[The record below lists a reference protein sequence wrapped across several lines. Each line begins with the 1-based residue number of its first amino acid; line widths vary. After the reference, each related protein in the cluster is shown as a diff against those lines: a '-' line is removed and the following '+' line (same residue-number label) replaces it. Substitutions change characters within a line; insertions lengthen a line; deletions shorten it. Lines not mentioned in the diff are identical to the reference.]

1 MNFASRIQG
10 LGPEGAY
17 RVMALAS
24 ELESQGRDIIHLE
37 IGQPDFGTFPEIVEA
52 GKDAIDA
59 GFTRYNP
66 SEGYPDIR
74 ETIAEYSRNNRSIP
88 AKPQCVVVAPGAK
101 PVILLPLLALVE
113 PGDEVLYPD
122 PGFPSYR
129 SAIELAGA
137 KPVPV
142 PLIESNS
149 FSFDLAELEARI
161 TSKTKLLILNSP
173 ANPTGGV
180 IPDADLEA
188 IAEIAQRENLWVMS
202 DEIYSRLV
210 YDDIHARSICNLD
223 GMSGRTIVVDGFS
236 KSYAMTGWRLG
247 YAIMPEPLA
256 AKVGLL
262 LTHAVGCTAGFTQ
275 KAGVVAIREGDRYI
289 EKIVA
294 RYQRRRDLFIGGL
307 NDIAGLSC
315 NLPEGAFYAFL
326 NTTELEMPSSTL
338 AQRLLEEAGIA
349 CVSGTDFGANGEGY
363 VRFSY
368 ATASDRLRDAVER
381 IGNFIASL
389 RA

>member
-1 MNFASRIQG
+1 
-10 LGPEGAY
+10 
-17 RVMALAS
+17 MALAS
-24 ELESQGRDIIHLE
+24 ELEREGRDIIHLE
-37 IGQPDFGTFPEIVEA
+37 IGQPDFSTFPEIIQA

-66 SEGYPDIR
+66 PEGYADLR
-74 ETIAEYSRNNRSIP
+74 ETIAQYSQRRSIHADP
-88 AKPQCVVVAPGAK
+88 AQVVVAPGAK
-101 PVILLPLLALVE
+101 PVLLFPILAIIE

-129 SAIELAGA
+129 STIELAGGI
-137 KPVPV
+137 PVPV

-149 FSFDLAELEARI
+149 FSFDLDALADRI
-161 TSKTKLLILNSP
+161 SPRSKLLILNSP

-180 IPDADLEA
+180 IPKADLEA
-188 IAEIAQRENLWVMS
+188 IAQLAQRHDLWVMS

-210 YDDIHARSICNLD
+210 YDEIEAESIYAID
-223 GMSGRTIVVDGFS
+223 GMSERTIVVDGFS

-256 AKVGLL
+256 KKVSLL

-275 KAGVVAIREGDRYI
+275 KAGIAAIEQGDRYI
-289 EKIVA
+289 ADIVK
-294 RYQRRRDLFIGGL
+294 RYQSRRDGFIHGL
-307 NDIAGLSC
+307 NQIDGLNC
-315 NLPEGAFYAFL
+315 RLPEGAFYAFV
-326 NTTELEMPSSTL
+326 NTSELGIPSARL
-338 AQRLLEEAGIA
+338 AERLLHEAGVA

-368 ATASDRLRDAVER
+368 ATSSDQLQNAVER
-381 IGNFIASL
+381 IANFLNQLS
-389 RA
+389 R

>member
-24 ELESQGRDIIHLE
+24 ELERQGRDIIHLE
-37 IGQPDFGTFPEIVEA
+37 IGQPDFSTFPEIVDA
-52 GKDAIDA
+52 AKDAIDA

-66 SEGYPDIR
+66 SEGYADIR
-74 ETIAEYSRNNRSIP
+74 ETIADYAQRVRGIQ
-88 AKPQCVVVAPGAK
+88 AKPQQVVVAPGAK
-101 PVILLPLLALVE
+101 PVILLPLLALID

-129 SAIELAGA
+129 SAIELAGG
-137 KPVPV
+137 KPVPI

-149 FSFDLAELEARI
+149 FSFDLDELEARI
-161 TSKTKLLILNSP
+161 SERSKLLILNSP

-180 IPDADLEA
+180 IPDEDLRA
-188 IAEIAQRENLWVMS
+188 IASIAQKKGLWVMS

-210 YDDIHARSICNLD
+210 YDDLKARSIHNLD
-223 GMSGRTIVVDGFS
+223 GMAERTIVVDGFS

-247 YAIMPEPLA
+247 FAIMPEALA
-256 AKVGLL
+256 EKVGLL
-262 LTHAVGCTAGFTQ
+262 LTHSVGCTAGFTQ
-275 KAGVVAIREGDRYI
+275 KAGIAAIEQGDRYI
-289 EKIVA
+289 EEIVA
-294 RYQRRRDLFIGGL
+294 RYQKRRDLFIGGL
-307 NDIAGLSC
+307 NRIDRLSC

-326 NTTELEMPSSTL
+326 NCSELGIPSATL
-338 AQRLLEEAGIA
+338 AERLLNEAGVA
-349 CVSGTDFGANGEGY
+349 CVSGTDFGAYGEGY

-368 ATASDRLRDAVER
+368 ATSSDRLSKAIER
-381 IGNFIASL
+381 IGDFVSTL
-389 RA
+389 G

>member
-1 MNFASRIQG
+1 MNFASRIRE

-24 ELESQGRDIIHLE
+24 ELERQGKDIIHLE
-37 IGQPDFGTFPEIVEA
+37 IGQPDFSTFPEIIDA
-52 GKDAIDA
+52 GKAAIDA

-66 SEGYPDIR
+66 SEGYADIR
-74 ETIAEYSRNNRSIP
+74 ETIADYAKRVRSIQATP
-88 AKPQCVVVAPGAK
+88 DQVVVAPGAK
-101 PVILLPLLALVE
+101 PVILMPLLALIE

-129 SAIELAGA
+129 SAIELVGG
-137 KPVPV
+137 KPVPI
-142 PLIESNS
+142 PLVESNS
-149 FSFDLAELEARI
+149 FSFDLNELEARI
-161 TSKTKLLILNSP
+161 TSRSKLLIINSP

-180 IPDADLEA
+180 IPDSDLQA
-188 IAEIAQRENLWVMS
+188 IASIAQRHDLWVMS

-210 YDDIHARSICNLD
+210 YDNTQASSIYNLE
-223 GMSGRTIVVDGFS
+223 GMAERTIVVDGFS

-247 YAIMPEPLA
+247 FAIMPATLA

-262 LTHAVGCTAGFTQ
+262 LTHSVGCTAGFTQ
-275 KAGVVAIREGDRYI
+275 KAGIAAIEHGDRYI
-289 EKIVA
+289 EEIVS

-307 NDIAGLSC
+307 NAIDRVSC

-326 NTTELEMPSSTL
+326 NCSELGIPSAQL
-338 AQRLLEEAGIA
+338 AERLLNEAGIA

-368 ATASDRLRDAVER
+368 ATSSDKLEGAVER
-381 IGNFIASL
+381 IGNFVTAL
-389 RA
+389 Q

>member
-1 MNFASRIQG
+1 M
-10 LGPEGAY
+10 
-17 RVMALAS
+17 VLAS

-223 GMSGRTIVVDGFS
+223 GMSERTIVVDGFS